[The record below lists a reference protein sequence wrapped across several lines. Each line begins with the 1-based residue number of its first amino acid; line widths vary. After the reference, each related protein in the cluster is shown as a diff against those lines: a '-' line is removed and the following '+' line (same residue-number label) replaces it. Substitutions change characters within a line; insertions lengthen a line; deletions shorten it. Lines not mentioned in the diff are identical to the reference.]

1 MPWVMV
7 MVTAM
12 ASSRKGGVPEPGK
25 LLDLGQQLQLIV
37 VCFSRCFRRPRPAAA
52 SFLLRFDFRD
62 DCICMVGLV
71 TPCRAF
77 LQSRCTAAFV
87 SPSASVM
94 RRCKLNLFHPISA
107 VGDSSD

>member
-37 VCFSRCFRRPRPAAA
+37 RSVFFSLLSASASGGVLLAAFRFSR
-52 SFLLRFDFRD
+52 
-62 DCICMVGLV
+62 
-71 TPCRAF
+71 
-77 LQSRCTAAFV
+77 
-87 SPSASVM
+87 
-94 RRCKLNLFHPISA
+94 
-107 VGDSSD
+107 

>member
-37 VCFSRCFRRPRPAAA
+37 VCFCRCLRRPRPD
-52 SFLLRFDFRD
+52 SGGVLL
-62 DCICMVGLV
+62 
-71 TPCRAF
+71 
-77 LQSRCTAAFV
+77 AAFRF
-87 SPSASVM
+87 S
-94 RRCKLNLFHPISA
+94 K
-107 VGDSSD
+107 